1 MIQIKVFRQRGAN
14 PEIHRL
20 TKLPVTIGRGAEN
33 SLVLDDL
40 TVSMHH
46 AVIEADPQ
54 GVIRLRDVGSTN
66 KLIVDGRTQEVIELA
81 TSGAGSGV
89 HAVRVGKFW
98 LEIRIGEGIDE
109 DTVRLGADELKQLE
123 ANEALAP
130 WSHKRGLAI
139 VLGLCLGVSSLIA
152 LDILAFERKWRWDQF
167 SLRAWREIMAII
179 VFGLLLSMFSKLHNR
194 QYQAYR
200 LIATLAIASL
210 CIDVSKNVLDFLI
223 FNFAWYDAKS
233 TLMLIMGL
241 GLGLFFGLR
250 LARICFTSAAAWKRA
265 LGVGL
270 MAILWVGLP
279 SLFERLGDRPKD
291 QMVEASTHW
300 PMRDFA
306 NASAPIDD
314 LMAKMQKADVE
325 LLKLQAELIKK
336 EKSLRESG
344 ASEPVSASGE
354 TNDPGS

>member
-14 PEIHRL
+14 PEVHRL
-20 TKLPVTIGRGAEN
+20 TKLPATIGRGAEN

-54 GVIRLRDVGSTN
+54 GAIRLRDVGSTN
-66 KLIVDGRTQEVIELA
+66 KLIVDGRTQDVIELT
-81 TSGAGSGV
+81 TSGEGSGV

-139 VLGLCLGVSSLIA
+139 VLGLCLGILGLIA
-152 LDILAFERKWRWDQF
+152 LDVLAFERKWRWDHV

-179 VFGLLLSMFSKLHNR
+179 VFGLMLSMFSKLHNR

-210 CIDVSKNVLDFLI
+210 CIDVAKNVLDFLI

-250 LARICFTSAAAWKRA
+250 LARTCFTSAAAWKRA

-270 MAILWVGLP
+270 IAILWVGMP
-279 SLFERLGDRPKD
+279 TLFERLGDRPKD

-306 NASAPIDD
+306 KASAPIDA
-314 LMAKMQKADVE
+314 LIAKMQEADVE

-336 EKSLRESG
+336 EKSRRQSG
-344 ASEPVSASGE
+344 SAESASGATQE
-354 TNDPGS
+354 PES